1 MTVRTRYAP
10 SPTGYLHVG
19 GAWMAFFTWLFTR
32 HEGGQFVLRIED
44 TDRSRSTEAFEA
56 AILED
61 LRWLGITWDEG
72 PDVGGPFG
80 PYRQTERAGLY
91 REHAKILVERGAAY
105 PCYCLQ
111 EELEAERQRAGA
123 EHRPYRYSGRCRD
136 LAPAGRAEMEAAG
149 LRATLRFRVP
159 PTHGPLV
166 VDDLVLGR
174 VEFAAEDL
182 DDFIIQRSDG
192 TPLYNFANVVD
203 DHNMRITHITRGAEH
218 LSNTPRQFLMYEAFG
233 WAQPRVAHFPSL
245 LGVDRKKLSKRH
257 GDTAV
262 REYKA
267 QGYLPEA
274 LVNFFAL
281 MGWYPEDGREIFSV
295 EEMIARF
302 RIEDV
307 GKSGAVFDAQKLT
320 WMNGVYLQEALRRTP
335 ERVVDLVVEALR
347 DAGLLDGDARAS
359 RGLVPEGG
367 DARASL
373 GLRREPQTRLVPE
386 GGDAGPAQRAYVA
399 RVVAIMGERLRLPKD
414 VLTYGDFFFRDEIA
428 YDPQAVRK
436 QFHGEATVAMLGRL
450 RDAVARVEPFEV
462 GGIEKAVRNTAAAL
476 GVESKDVIHPVRV
489 ALTGKTVGPG
499 LFELIEVLGKE
510 RVLARLDR
518 ATRLAQETV
527 PQNDGAR

>member
-1 MTVRTRYAP
+1 MAVRTRYAP

-72 PDVGGPFG
+72 PDVGGPVG
-80 PYRQTERAGLY
+80 PYRQTERAELY
-91 REHAKILVERGAAY
+91 REHAGTLVVLGAAY
-105 PCYCLQ
+105 PCYCLP
-111 EELEAERQRAGA
+111 EELEAERRRAAA
-123 EHRPYRYSGRCRD
+123 ERRPYRYSGRCRE
-136 LAPAGRAEMEAAG
+136 LTAAGRAEMEAAG
-149 LRATLRFRVP
+149 RRATLRFRVP
-159 PTHGPLV
+159 SLHGPLL

-203 DHNMRITHITRGAEH
+203 DHAMRITHITRGAEH

-233 WAQPRVAHFPSL
+233 WDQPRVAHFPSL

-320 WMNGVYLQEALRRTP
+320 WMNGVYLHQALRRTP
-335 ERVVDLVVEALR
+335 ERVVDLVVDALR
-347 DAGLLDGDARAS
+347 QAGLFDG
-359 RGLVPEGG
+359 
-367 DARASL
+367 L
-373 GLRREPQTRLVPE
+373 GLRREPEASPSGAGGPE
-386 GGDAGPAQRAYVA
+386 RRAYVA
-399 RVVAIMGERLRLPKD
+399 RVVEIMGERLRLPKD
-414 VLTYGDFFFRDEIA
+414 LLTYGDFFFTEEVA

-436 QFHGEATVAMLGRL
+436 QFHGAATVAMLGRL
-450 RDAVARVEPFEV
+450 RDALARVAPFNL
-462 GGIEKAVRNTAAAL
+462 GGIEQAVRDTAAAL
-476 GVESKDVIHPVRV
+476 GVESKDVIHPLRV

-499 LFELIEVLGKE
+499 LFELIEVLGKD
-510 RVLARLDR
+510 RVLARLER
-518 ATRLAQETV
+518 AMRLADETAACGG
-527 PQNDGAR
+527 GAQ

>member
-1 MTVRTRYAP
+1 MPVRTRYAP

-72 PDVGGPFG
+72 PDVGGPVG
-80 PYRQTERAGLY
+80 PYRQTERTELY
-91 REHAKILVERGAAY
+91 REHAGVLVARGAAY
-105 PCYCLQ
+105 PCYCLP
-111 EELEAERQRAGA
+111 EELEEERRRAAAER
-123 EHRPYRYSGRCRD
+123 RPYRYSGRCRE
-136 LAPAGRAEMEAAG
+136 LTAAGRAEMEAAG
-149 LRATLRFRVP
+149 RRATLRFRVP
-159 PTHGPLV
+159 SVHGPLLV
-166 VDDLVLGR
+166 EDLVLGR
-174 VEFAAEDL
+174 VEFAPEDL

-203 DHNMRITHITRGAEH
+203 DHAMRITHITRGAEH

-233 WAQPRVAHFPSL
+233 WDQPRVAHFPSL

-320 WMNGVYLQEALRRTP
+320 WMNGVYFQQALRRTP
-335 ERVVDLVVEALR
+335 ERVVALVVDTLR
-347 DAGLLDGDARAS
+347 EAGLSPPGA
-359 RGLVPEGG
+359 GEPE
-367 DARASL
+367 
-373 GLRREPQTRLVPE
+373 
-386 GGDAGPAQRAYVA
+386 QRAYVA

-414 VLTYGDFFFRDEIA
+414 VLTYGDFFFTEDVA
-428 YDPQAVRK
+428 YDAQAVRK
-436 QFHGEATVAMLGRL
+436 QFHGAATVAMLGRL
-450 RDAVARVEPFEV
+450 RDALARVTPFDL
-462 GGIEKAVRNTAAAL
+462 GGIEQAVRDTAAAL
-476 GVESKDVIHPVRV
+476 GVESKDVIHPLRV

-499 LFELIEVLGKE
+499 LFELIEVLGRD
-510 RVLARLDR
+510 RVLARLER
-518 ATRLAQETV
+518 AIGLAEET
-527 PQNDGAR
+527 GARGGTMP

>member
-1 MTVRTRYAP
+1 
-10 SPTGYLHVG
+10 
-19 GAWMAFFTWLFTR
+19 MAFFTWLFTR
-32 HEGGQFVLRIED
+32 HEGGQFVLRTED
-44 TDRSRSTEAFEA
+44 TDRTRSTEAFEA

-61 LRWLGITWDEG
+61 LRWLGISWDEG
-72 PDVGGPFG
+72 PDVGGPVG

-91 REHAKILVERGAAY
+91 REHAAILLERGAAY
-105 PCYCLQ
+105 PCYCLP
-111 EELEAERQRAGA
+111 EELEAERQRAAA
-123 EHRPYRYSGRCRD
+123 EHRPFRYSGRCRD
-136 LAPAGRAEMEAAG
+136 LTPAGRAEMEAAG
-149 LRATLRFRVP
+149 RRATLRFRVP
-159 PTHGPLV
+159 AAHGPLV

-174 VEFAAEDL
+174 VEFAPEDL

-192 TPLYNFANVVD
+192 SPLYNFANVVD
-203 DHNMRITHITRGAEH
+203 DHTMRITHITRGAEH

-295 EEMIARF
+295 EEMITRF

-335 ERVVDLVVEALR
+335 ERVVELVVEALR
-347 DAGLLDGDARAS
+347 GAGLLDGDA
-359 RGLVPEGG
+359 GPE
-367 DARASL
+367 
-373 GLRREPQTRLVPE
+373 
-386 GGDAGPAQRAYVA
+386 QRAYVA

-414 VLTYGDFFFRDEIA
+414 VLTYGDFFFRDEIV

-436 QFHGEATVAMLGRL
+436 QFRGQATAAMLGRL
-450 RDAVARVEPFEV
+450 RDALGGVVPFELA
-462 GGIEKAVRNTAAAL
+462 GIEKAVRDTAAAL

-499 LFELIEVLGKE
+499 LFELIAVLGRE
-510 RVLARLDR
+510 RALARLDR
-518 ATRLAQETV
+518 AARLAQETV
-527 PQNDGAR
+527 PHGDGAR

>member
-1 MTVRTRYAP
+1 
-10 SPTGYLHVG
+10 
-19 GAWMAFFTWLFTR
+19 MAFFTWLFTR

-61 LRWLGITWDEG
+61 LRWLGIMWDEG
-72 PDVGGPFG
+72 PDVGGPYG
-80 PYRQTERAGLY
+80 PYRQTERADLY

-105 PCYCLQ
+105 PCYCLP

-149 LRATLRFRVP
+149 RRATLRFRVP
-159 PTHGPLV
+159 PAHGPLV

-203 DHNMRITHITRGAEH
+203 DHSMRITHITRGAEH

-262 REYKA
+262 REYEA

-347 DAGLLDGDARAS
+347 GAGLLD
-359 RGLVPEGG
+359 
-367 DARASL
+367 
-373 GLRREPQTRLVPE
+373 
-386 GGDAGPAQRAYVA
+386 GDAGPAQRAYVA

-450 RDAVARVEPFEV
+450 RDALARVEPFEV

-510 RVLARLDR
+510 RVLTRLDR

-527 PQNDGAR
+527 PHSDGAR

>member
-1 MTVRTRYAP
+1 
-10 SPTGYLHVG
+10 
-19 GAWMAFFTWLFTR
+19 MAFFTWLFTR

-80 PYRQTERAGLY
+80 PYRQTERTDLY
-91 REHAKILVERGAAY
+91 RKHAEILVTRGAAY
-105 PCYCLQ
+105 PCYCLP
-111 EELEAERQRAGA
+111 EELEAERQRAAA
-123 EHRPYRYSGRCRD
+123 EHRPYRYSGRCRE
-136 LAPAGRAEMEAAG
+136 LTPAARAEMEAAG
-149 LRATLRFRVP
+149 RRATLRFRVP
-159 PTHGPLV
+159 ASRGPIV

-174 VEFAAEDL
+174 VEFAAEEL

-203 DHNMRITHITRGAEH
+203 DHSMRITHITRGAEH

-233 WAQPRVAHFPSL
+233 WEQPRVAHFPSL

-335 ERVVDLVVEALR
+335 ERVVDLVVDALR
-347 DAGLLDGDARAS
+347 GAGLLDGDA
-359 RGLVPEGG
+359 GPE
-367 DARASL
+367 
-373 GLRREPQTRLVPE
+373 E
-386 GGDAGPAQRAYVA
+386 RAYVA

-414 VLTYGDFFFRDEIA
+414 VLTYGDFFFKDEIA

-436 QFHGEATVAMLGRL
+436 QFHGEVTVTMLGRL
-450 RDAVARVEPFEV
+450 RDALAAVEPFDL
-462 GGIEKAVRNTAAAL
+462 GGIEKAVRDTAAAL
-476 GVESKDVIHPVRV
+476 GVESKDVIHPLRV

-510 RVLARLDR
+510 RVLKRLDR
-518 ATRLAQETV
+518 AVQLIQAPV
-527 PQNDGAR
+527 PQRDGAG

>member
-1 MTVRTRYAP
+1 MPVRTRYAP

-56 AILED
+56 AMLED

-72 PDVGGPFG
+72 PDVGGPYR
-80 PYRQTERAGLY
+80 PYRQTERADLY
-91 REHAKILVERGAAY
+91 RQHAEILVARGAAY
-105 PCYCLQ
+105 PCYCLP
-111 EELEAERQRAGA
+111 EELEAERQRAAA
-123 EHRPYRYSGRCRD
+123 ERRPYRYSGRCRE
-136 LAPAGRAEMEAAG
+136 LSPAARAEMEAAG
-149 LRATLRFRVP
+149 RRATLRFRVP
-159 PTHGPLV
+159 ASRGPIV

-174 VEFAAEDL
+174 VEFAAEEL

-203 DHNMRITHITRGAEH
+203 DHSMRITHITRGAEH
-218 LSNTPRQFLMYEAFG
+218 LSNTPRQFLMDEAFG
-233 WAQPRVAHFPSL
+233 WEQPRVAHFPSL

-335 ERVVDLVVEALR
+335 ERVVDLVVDALR
-347 DAGLLDGDARAS
+347 GTGLLDGDA
-359 RGLVPEGG
+359 GPE
-367 DARASL
+367 
-373 GLRREPQTRLVPE
+373 
-386 GGDAGPAQRAYVA
+386 QRAYVGRA
-399 RVVAIMGERLRLPKD
+399 VAIMGERLRLPKD
-414 VLTYGDFFFRDEIA
+414 VLTYGDFFFKDEIA

-436 QFHGEATVAMLGRL
+436 HFHGEATVTMLGRL
-450 RDAVARVEPFEV
+450 RDALAAVEPFDL
-462 GGIEKAVRNTAAAL
+462 GGIEKAVRDTAAAL
-476 GVESKDVIHPVRV
+476 GVESKDVIHPLRV

-499 LFELIEVLGKE
+499 LFELIEVLGKV
-510 RVLARLDR
+510 RVLKRLDR
-518 ATRLAQETV
+518 AVRLIQAPI
-527 PQNDGAR
+527 PQRDGAG

>member
-1 MTVRTRYAP
+1 MAVRTRYAP

-61 LRWLGITWDEG
+61 LRWLGIDWDEG
-72 PDVGGPFG
+72 PDVGGPAG
-80 PYRQTERAGLY
+80 PYRQTERGGLY
-91 REHAKILVERGAAY
+91 QEHAAILVGRGAAY
-105 PCYCLQ
+105 PCYCLP
-111 EELEAERQRAGA
+111 EELEAERQRAAA
-123 EHRPYRYSGRCRD
+123 EHRPFRYSGRCRD
-136 LAPAGRAEMEAAG
+136 LTPEGRAAMEAQG
-149 LRATLRFRVP
+149 RRATLRFRVP
-159 PTHGPLV
+159 SSRGPIL

-203 DHNMRITHITRGAEH
+203 DHTMRITHITRGAEH

-233 WAQPRVAHFPSL
+233 WDQPRVAHFPSL

-274 LVNFFAL
+274 MVNFFAL

-295 EEMIARF
+295 KEMIARF
-302 RIEDV
+302 RISDV

-320 WMNGVYLQEALRRTP
+320 WMNGVYLHEALRRTP
-335 ERVVDLVVEALR
+335 ERVVDLVTTALR
-347 DAGLLDGDARAS
+347 EAGLLDGDAHAS
-359 RGLVPEGG
+359 RGQVPGDDAHASRGPVSG
-367 DARASL
+367 DAPGA
-373 GLRREPQTRLVPE
+373 T
-386 GGDAGPAQRAYVA
+386 QRAYVR
-399 RVVAIMGERLRLPKD
+399 RVVGIMGDRLRLPRD
-414 VLTYGDFFFRDEIA
+414 VLAYGDFFFKDDIS
-428 YDPQAVRK
+428 YDPEAVRK
-436 QFHGEATVAMLGRL
+436 QFHGHATAAMLNRL
-450 RDAVARVEPFEV
+450 REALAGVAPFV
-462 GGIEKAVRNTAAAL
+462 VSGIEKAVRETAAAL
-476 GVESKDVIHPVRV
+476 GLESKDVIHPLRL
-489 ALTGKTVGPG
+489 ALSGKTVGPS
-499 LFELIEVLGKE
+499 LFELIEVLGKD
-510 RVLARLDR
+510 RVLARLSR
-518 ATRLAQETV
+518 AARLAAETT
-527 PQNDGAR
+527 DGAGS

>member
-1 MTVRTRYAP
+1 MVIRTRYAP

-32 HEGGQFVLRIED
+32 HEGGRFVLRVED

-56 AILED
+56 ALLED
-61 LRWLGITWDEG
+61 LRWLGIAWDEG
-72 PDVGGPFG
+72 PDVGGRVG
-80 PYRQTERAGLY
+80 PYRQTERAALY
-91 REHAKILVERGAAY
+91 RQHAEILVERGAAY
-105 PCYCLQ
+105 PCYCLP
-111 EELEAERQRAGA
+111 EELEAERQRAAA
-123 EHRPYRYSGRCRD
+123 EHRPYRYSGRCRE
-136 LAPAGRAEMEAAG
+136 LTPAGRAEMEAMG
-149 LRATLRFRVP
+149 RRATLRFRVSSA
-159 PTHGPLV
+159 HGPLV

-174 VEFAAEDL
+174 VDFAAEDL

-203 DHNMRITHITRGAEH
+203 DHTMRITHITRGAEH

-233 WAQPRVAHFPSL
+233 WEQPRVAHFPSL

-307 GKSGAVFDAQKLT
+307 GKSGAVFDVQKLT
-320 WMNGVYLQEALRRTP
+320 WMNGVYLHEALRRTP
-335 ERVVDLVVEALR
+335 ERVVGLAVDALR
-347 DAGLLDGDARAS
+347 DAGLLY
-359 RGLVPEGG
+359 P
-367 DARASL
+367 
-373 GLRREPQTRLVPE
+373 
-386 GGDAGPAQRAYVA
+386 GGDAGSAQRAYVA

-414 VLTYGDFFFRDEIA
+414 VLAYGDFFFRDEIA
-428 YDPQAVRK
+428 YDPEAVRK
-436 QFHGEATVAMLGRL
+436 QFHGQATAAMLGRL
-450 RDAVARVEPFEV
+450 RDALARVEPFDL
-462 GGIEKAVRNTAAAL
+462 GGIEKAVRDTAAAL

-499 LFELIEVLGKE
+499 LFELIEVLGKD

-518 ATRLAQETV
+518 AVRLAAETAARG
-527 PQNDGAR
+527 GAGQ

>member
-1 MTVRTRYAP
+1 MAVRTRYAP
-10 SPTGYLHVG
+10 SPTGSLHVG

-61 LRWLGITWDEG
+61 LRWVGISWDEG
-72 PDVGGPFG
+72 PDVGGPVG
-80 PYRQTERAGLY
+80 PYRQTERGEMY
-91 REHAKILVERGAAY
+91 RRHAAMLVEGGAAY
-105 PCYCLQ
+105 PCYCLPD
-111 EELEAERQRAGA
+111 ELEAERQRAAA

-136 LAPAGRAEMEAAG
+136 LPPAARAEREAAG
-149 LRATLRFRVP
+149 RRATLRFRVP
-159 PTHGPLV
+159 SPRGPIV
-166 VDDLVLGR
+166 VEDLVLGR
-174 VEFAAEDL
+174 VEFAAEDI

-203 DHNMRITHITRGAEH
+203 DHAMRITHITRGAEH

-233 WAQPRVAHFPSL
+233 WGQPRVAHFPSL

-274 LVNFFAL
+274 MVNFFAL

-295 EEMIARF
+295 DEMIARF

-307 GKSGAVFDAQKLT
+307 GKSGAVFDVQKLT

-335 ERVVDLVVEALR
+335 DRVVDLVIDALR
-347 DAGLLDGDARAS
+347 DARLLDGN
-359 RGLVPEGG
+359 
-367 DARASL
+367 
-373 GLRREPQTRLVPE
+373 
-386 GGDAGPAQRAYVA
+386 AGPEQRAYVV

-414 VLTYGDFFFRDEIA
+414 VLTYGDFFFTDEIA

-436 QFHGEATVAMLGRL
+436 QFHGEATAALLARL
-450 RDAVARVEPFEV
+450 RDALGRVAPFDL
-462 GGIEKAVRNTAAAL
+462 GGIERAVRDTAASLA
-476 GVESKDVIHPVRV
+476 VESKDVIHPLRV

-499 LFELIEVLGKE
+499 LFELIEVLGQD
-510 RVLARLDR
+510 RVLRRLDR
-518 ATRLAQETV
+518 AIELAKETAG
-527 PQNDGAR
+527 QGTGT

>member
-1 MTVRTRYAP
+1 MAVRTRYAP

-61 LRWLGITWDEG
+61 LRWLGIGWDEG
-72 PDVGGPFG
+72 PDAGGPYG
-80 PYRQTERAGLY
+80 PYRQTERTALY
-91 REHAKILVERGAAY
+91 REHAQMLASRGAAY
-105 PCYCLQ
+105 PCYCLP
-111 EELEAERQRAGA
+111 EELEAERERAA
-123 EHRPYRYSGRCRD
+123 EEHRPYRYSGRCRE
-136 LAPAGRAEMEAAG
+136 LTPAGRAEMEAAG
-149 LRATLRFRVP
+149 RRATLRFRVP
-159 PTHGPLV
+159 SPHGPLV

-203 DHNMRITHITRGAEH
+203 DHMMRITHITRGAEH

-233 WAQPRVAHFPSL
+233 WDQPRVAHFPSL

-262 REYKA
+262 REYRA

-320 WMNGVYLQEALRRTP
+320 WMNGVYLQEVQRRTP
-335 ERVVDLVVEALR
+335 ERVIDLVVCVLR
-347 DAGLLDGDARAS
+347 EAGLLDGR
-359 RGLVPEGG
+359 
-367 DARASL
+367 
-373 GLRREPQTRLVPE
+373 
-386 GGDAGPAQRAYVA
+386 AGPERRAYIA

-414 VLTYGDFFFRDEIA
+414 VLTYGDFFFRDEIE

-436 QFHGEATVAMLGRL
+436 QFHGPATAAMLGRL
-450 RDAVARVEPFEV
+450 REALAHVEPFDLA
-462 GGIEKAVRNTAAAL
+462 GIEKAVRDTAAAL
-476 GVESKDVIHPVRV
+476 GVESKDVIHPLRV
-489 ALTGKTVGPG
+489 ALTGKTVGPS

-518 ATRLAQETV
+518 ASRLAEET
-527 PQNDGAR
+527 PARGGSS

>member
-1 MTVRTRYAP
+1 
-10 SPTGYLHVG
+10 
-19 GAWMAFFTWLFTR
+19 MAFFTWLFTR
-32 HEGGQFVLRIED
+32 HDGGQFVLRIED

-61 LRWLGITWDEG
+61 LRWLGVAWDEG
-72 PDVGGPFG
+72 PDVVGPFG
-80 PYRQTERAGLY
+80 PYRQTERAELY
-91 REHAKILVERGAAY
+91 REHAAILVDRGAAY
-105 PCYCLQ
+105 PCYCLP
-111 EELEAERQRAGA
+111 EELETERQRAAA
-123 EHRPYRYSGRCRD
+123 EHRPYRYSGRCRE
-136 LAPAGRAEMEAAG
+136 LTPAAHAEMQAAGRHAS
-149 LRATLRFRVP
+149 LRFRVP
-159 PTHGPLV
+159 VTRGTLV

-174 VEFAAEDL
+174 VEFAAADL

-203 DHNMRITHITRGAEH
+203 DHSMRITHITRGAEH

-233 WAQPRVAHFPSL
+233 WEQPRVAHFPSL

-320 WMNGVYLQEALRRTP
+320 WMNGVYLHQALRQTP
-335 ERVVDLVVEALR
+335 ERVADLVIEALR
-347 DAGLLDGDARAS
+347 GAGLLD
-359 RGLVPEGG
+359 
-367 DARASL
+367 
-373 GLRREPQTRLVPE
+373 
-386 GGDAGPAQRAYVA
+386 GDAGPAQRAYVA
-399 RVVAIMGERLRLPKD
+399 RVVAIMGDRLRLPKD
-414 VLTYGDFFFRDEIA
+414 VLTYGDFFFRDEVV
-428 YDPQAVRK
+428 YDPTAVRK
-436 QFHGEATVAMLGRL
+436 QFRGQVTADMLLRL
-450 RDAVARVEPFEV
+450 RAALAAVAPFEI
-462 GGIEKAVRNTAAAL
+462 GGIEQAVRDTAVAL

-499 LFELIEVLGKE
+499 LFELIEVLGRE
-510 RVLARLDR
+510 RVLARLEH
-518 ATRLAQETV
+518 AARLALETV
-527 PQNDGAR
+527 PQ

>member
-1 MTVRTRYAP
+1 MAVRTRYAP

-61 LRWLGITWDEG
+61 LRWVGIAWDEG
-72 PDVGGPFG
+72 PDVGGPVG
-80 PYRQTERAGLY
+80 PYRQTERAALY
-91 REHAKILVERGAAY
+91 RQHAGILVARGAAY
-105 PCYCLQ
+105 PCYCLP
-111 EELEAERQRAGA
+111 EELEAERQRAAA
-123 EHRPYRYSGRCRD
+123 EHRPYRYSGRCRE
-136 LAPAGRAEMEAAG
+136 LTPAGRAEMEAAG
-149 LRATLRFRVP
+149 RRATLRFRVP
-159 PTHGPLV
+159 SAHGPLV

-203 DHNMRITHITRGAEH
+203 DHTMRITHITRGAEH
-218 LSNTPRQFLMYEAFG
+218 LSNTPRQFLMYEAFE
-233 WAQPRVAHFPSL
+233 WEQPRVAHFPSL

-295 EEMIARF
+295 DEMIARF

-307 GKSGAVFDAQKLT
+307 GKSSAVFDVQKLT

-335 ERVVDLVVEALR
+335 ERVVDLAVEALR
-347 DAGLLDGDARAS
+347 GAGLLDGDARAS

-367 DARASL
+367 DA
-373 GLRREPQTRLVPE
+373 GPE
-386 GGDAGPAQRAYVA
+386 QRAYVA

-414 VLTYGDFFFRDEIA
+414 VLTYGDFFFRNEVV
-428 YDPQAVRK
+428 YDPQAMRK
-436 QFHGEATVAMLGRL
+436 QFHGEATATMLGRL
-450 RDAVARVEPFEV
+450 RDALARVEPFDL
-462 GGIEKAVRNTAAAL
+462 GGIEKAVRDTAAGL
-476 GVESKDVIHPVRV
+476 GVESKDVIHPLRV

-499 LFELIEVLGKE
+499 LFELIEVLGKG
-510 RVLARLDR
+510 RVIVRLDR
-518 ATRLAQETV
+518 AVRLAHETA
-527 PQNDGAR
+527 PRGGGGQ